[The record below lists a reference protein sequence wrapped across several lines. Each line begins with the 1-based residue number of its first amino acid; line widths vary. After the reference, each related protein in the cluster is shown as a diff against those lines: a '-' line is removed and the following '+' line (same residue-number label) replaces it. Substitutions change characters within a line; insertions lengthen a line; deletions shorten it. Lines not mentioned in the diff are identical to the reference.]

1 MFTQII
7 DYYLSEGKEHLPEIN
22 RLAKEES
29 KDSED
34 KLMRYCLEGFR
45 LNGTFGSYREAQ
57 TDFLMTDETGD
68 VNIKRGD
75 IVFVGA
81 VKANRD
87 PQVFPDPNE
96 VRLDRPLESY
106 IQYGLGPHTGLGK
119 ETTLLALT
127 SMLRVVGGLDNLR
140 RAPGPQGQLKKIHR
154 EGGYYVYL
162 REDWGSYSPFPTTFK
177 VHFDGAIPAPKKR
190 LTS

>member
-1 MFTQII
+1 MLRCSLLTHKQFTQII

-81 VKANRD
+81 VSD
-87 PQVFPDPNE
+87 FSIVPQ
-96 VRLDRPLESY
+96 S
-106 IQYGLGPHTGLGK
+106 
-119 ETTLLALT
+119 
-127 SMLRVVGGLDNLR
+127 S
-140 RAPGPQGQLKKIHR
+140 QL
-154 EGGYYVYL
+154 
-162 REDWGSYSPFPTTFK
+162 
-177 VHFDGAIPAPKKR
+177 
-190 LTS
+190 